1 MRNAWDIVE
10 LVLKV
15 FGAIGVIIALFLT
28 WRTHAERATFEM
40 IDRLYALGHELHLTV
55 IKDWRLAHLKSIK
68 AEDYEQMKALVSA
81 GLKDAQKSEYLVK
94 ERMLAIHI
102 FNVYEQV
109 YFQCKAS
116 SKRWHPRRK
125 AFLEDM
131 LRYFTGRLLTNP
143 RLVAIL
149 DTDPTGVSLH
159 MEFESRDYLDRKLKR
174 PELIDSKGPFAI
186 HG

>member
-1 MRNAWDIVE
+1 MHNAWDIVE

-15 FGAIGVIIALFLT
+15 LGAIGIIVALFLT
-28 WRTHAERATFEM
+28 WRTHAERATFDM
-40 IDRLYALGHELHLTV
+40 IDSLYALGHELHLAV
-55 IKDWRLAHLKSIK
+55 LKDWRLAHLKSIE
-68 AEDYEQMKALVSA
+68 AEDYEQTKALVAA
-81 GLKDAQKSEYLVK
+81 GLKDEQKSEYLIK

-116 SKRWHPRRK
+116 SKRWHPKRK
-125 AFLEDM
+125 AFLDEM

-159 MEFESRDYLDRKLKR
+159 MEYESRAFLRLRLKR
-174 PELIDSKGPFAI
+174 PELVDSKGPFAMS
-186 HG
+186 